1 MGTSKKLILASL
13 VCMLMVMAFSIGLIP
28 SHDADPTGA
37 ATGDERVN
45 MVDLIDMML
54 GVKQVEEVTLRPGIQ
69 ARTIKV
75 GPDTESIPIPFEATV
90 DGDGNELVTFV
101 ANEYGEFTIGDGQ
114 WLGNVFT
121 EPIAAPYA
129 GKVDL
134 ASFLAD
140 QLQSSVYVYALVN
153 AVEAA
158 KQTTLMYEAS
168 SMPVQLNL
176 MEVDIDLNS
185 NGFPDDLREIGP
197 GEVWIAQV
205 EIDGVMRYVGI
216 LNLDDAAIGKDV
228 KQAGVES
235 LTIGNVTVTVPN
247 RQALQEAQLS
257 DTVFMQNI
265 DEAWLILEV
274 SPELSGLVDDIDGDA
289 SATAIMDWADAVAD
303 LQPGAIAGMANFT
316 EISMVYRLEQQ
327 NQLIQLKDLSTSYYG
342 DPTTLSVTL
351 EINDLEIENP
361 DAVQVWAYPT
371 EIRAGADGITAS
383 AEVVDWVRRDTE
395 PSVNEN
401 SVIAVFNELSI
412 FAPLESEMIL
422 NSVSPSVIPVGVE
435 RELTLSGLFQ
445 TKTAMN
451 LAQAQEAYVVRVNDI
466 VVEFREVDGQ
476 AITAYEGSENFI
488 YVTLPAQTEPGM
500 LDVQVA
506 DLIAVERQTTLL
518 DAIEIVQTVTLSTE
532 VTGNVGQASIEVS
545 ASYEEDHLPE
555 GTYVIGESVTATL
568 TYDDMVDVFVGW
580 VFNGEALSSSN
591 PITVT
596 LLEESNTLQAVL
608 EPRAEF
614 EVTTELVGNIDE
626 ASIELEPASASGIYL
641 DGTTVTASVI
651 FNDAVDTFLGWEL
664 NGEAAGTEL
673 SIVFTVD
680 QDIHVV
686 ANFAPPEDQF
696 RLTVNVETGGTVEID
711 PESENGFY
719 EADTEVTLT
728 AVPNTENGYFFTGW
742 TGPSADELE
751 DASSEVITIVMDSDK
766 EFTATFIQI
775 NLAIVAVEP
784 NEAWLFGGVVAKIHG
799 AGLTEMT
806 DIFVDGI
813 QVQGFR
819 VEADGSAIEFI
830 IPASTDD
837 TGVAFAFAD
846 VTVTRGENSET
857 LENAITYYRH
867 RTVAGLNST
876 AFMFDAADSYEVGVT
891 LGQPHSD
898 FGTLRIPVLDDEN
911 GTVYGIARTSTV
923 VVEAKQTTHPIGLG
937 SNLIDAGEPVA
948 DVREFSVYFYEA
960 LEAAKNTP
968 PAGSA
973 VFTLAQNLY
982 EASPGSPDVDTMT
995 FSFPVIESDLTA
1007 GDVRS
1012 GLSLYGVETVF
1023 DYVTGETTA
1032 EEPAL
1037 VLYQSELLNDEV
1049 IPALLAE
1056 VEDEDAIELINMA
1069 RLYSLNSFSLR
1080 SEAPMSSEV
1089 AEALLDANAPTGLNG
1104 TVRGGVEL
1112 EIESPLGNLGWVDRI
1127 EFRTQNGQLAATQ
1140 TNFITPRGSDEYSLV
1155 FNTPDSSRRGMM
1167 DVSIYLRSTPE
1178 IPAVTLPQ
1186 HFEYRGAGIDRRLLT
1201 VLLALLIALLGLASG
1216 GSGGSSSSSGPCFI
1230 ATAAYGTPMAAEID
1244 TLRAVRDTYLLE
1256 SAVGS
1261 AFVDAYYRVSPAVA
1275 DVVAGSPFLAA
1286 LVRVLLIPVVF
1297 LGKVALAMPTLT
1309 AFVGL
1314 SLGAA
1319 YMLRRRVAQEG

>member
-75 GPDTESIPIPFEATV
+75 GPDTASIPMPFEATV

-101 ANEYGEFTIGDGQ
+101 ANSYGEFTIGDGQ

-129 GKVDL
+129 GTLDL
-134 ASFLAD
+134 GSFLAD
-140 QLQSSVYVYALVN
+140 QIQNSVYVYALVN
-153 AVEAA
+153 AVEAT

-176 MEVDIDLNS
+176 MEVDIDLNA
-185 NGFPDDLREIGP
+185 NGFPDDIREIGP
-197 GEVWIAQV
+197 GEVWFAQV
-205 EIDGVMRYVGI
+205 EVDGVMRHVGI
-216 LNLDDAAIGKDV
+216 LNLDDAAVMTKDMH
-228 KQAGVES
+228 AGVES
-235 LTIGNVTVTVPN
+235 LTVGNVTVTAPN
-247 RQALQEAQLS
+247 RQALQDAQLS
-257 DTVFMQNI
+257 DTIFMQNI

-274 SPELSGLVDDIDGDA
+274 SPELSGLVDDIDGDT
-289 SATAIMDWADAVAD
+289 SAGAIMNWADAVAD
-303 LQPGAIAGMANFT
+303 LQPGGIAGMANFA

-327 NQLIQLKDLSTSYYG
+327 TQLRQLKDMSTSFYG

-351 EINDLEIENP
+351 EFHDLEIENP

-371 EIRAGADGITAS
+371 DIRAGADGITAS
-383 AEVVDWVRRDTE
+383 SEVVDWVPRDTT
-395 PSVNEN
+395 PSVNAN

-412 FAPLESEMIL
+412 FAPLESVMLL
-422 NSVSPSVIPVGVE
+422 NSVSPSVVPVGVE
-435 RELTLSGLFQ
+435 RELTLAGLFQ

-451 LAQAQEAYVVRVNDI
+451 LAQAQEAYAVFVDGNAVA
-466 VVEFREVDGQ
+466 FREVDGE

-488 YVTLPAQTEPGM
+488 FVTLPAQTEPGM
-500 LDVQVA
+500 LDVQVV
-506 DLIAVERQTTLL
+506 DLNVPDRQSTLL
-518 DAIEIVQTVTLSTE
+518 NAIEVVQTVTLSTE
-532 VTGNVGQASIEVS
+532 VVGNAGAASIEVS
-545 ASYEEDHLPE
+545 ESSEEGLPAD
-555 GTYVIGESVTATL
+555 TYVIGESVTATL
-568 TYDDMVDVFVGW
+568 TFDEMTDDFVGW
-580 VFNGEALSSSN
+580 VFNGDAVGSNN
-591 PITVT
+591 PITVSLT
-596 LLEESNTLQAVL
+596 EESNTLQAIL
-608 EPRAEF
+608 EQRAEF

-626 ASIELEPASASGIYL
+626 ASIVLDPASETGIYL

-673 SIVFTVD
+673 NVVFTVD

-719 EADTEVTLT
+719 EAGAEVTLT

-742 TGPSADELE
+742 TGPSAEELE

-766 EFTATFIQI
+766 EFTATFEQI

-806 DIFVDGI
+806 NIFVDGI

-819 VEADGSAIEFI
+819 AETDGSAVEFI
-830 IPASTDD
+830 VPASTDD
-837 TGVAFAFAD
+837 TGVAFVFAD
-846 VTVTRGENSET
+846 VTVTRGEDSET

-923 VVEAKQTTHPIGLG
+923 AVEAKETTQPIGLG

-973 VFTLAQNLY
+973 IFALAQNLY

-995 FSFPVIESDLTA
+995 FSFPVLESALTA

-1012 GLSLYGVETVF
+1012 GLSLYGVETAF
-1023 DYVTGETTA
+1023 DYATGETTA
-1032 EEPAL
+1032 EDPAL

-1080 SEAPMSSEV
+1080 SEAPMSAEV

-1112 EIESPLGNLGWVDRI
+1112 EIESPLGNLAWVDRI

-1140 TNFITPRGSDEYSLV
+1140 TDFITPRGSDEYSLV
-1155 FNTPDSSRRGMM
+1155 FDTPESSRRGMM
-1167 DVSIYLRSTPE
+1167 DVSIFLRSTPE
-1178 IPAVTLPQ
+1178 IPAVTLEQ
-1186 HFEYRGAGIDRRLLT
+1186 HFEYRGVGIDRGLLT

-1216 GSGGSSSSSGPCFI
+1216 GTGGGSSSSGPCFI

-1319 YMLRRRVAQEG
+1319 YMLRRRVAHEG